1 MLRFIIL
8 LAMLAAFNK
17 VAPAQKTE
25 NVILITLDGFRWQEL
40 FQGADSAILA
50 NKAYV
55 KNPRALSNTFWDS
68 SPDARRK
75 KLMPFFWSTLASEGQ
90 LYGNRLHNNN
100 VNCSNPY
107 WFSYPGYSEMLV
119 GFVDRDVRSNDNIEN
134 PNGSVLEFI
143 EQQDGFNDSVAVF
156 STWETLPYI
165 IRASANGIYTNCGR
179 DSAKH
184 GDLTERELLLNEMQ
198 RHAKN
203 PYGARYDAF
212 TFHYAWEYLKRKHP
226 RVVMISLD
234 ETDEYSHKGKYDAY
248 LQAANK
254 TDRMIGQLW
263 EWIQQDEHYAGTTT
277 LIITT
282 DHGRGR
288 GPKQAWKSHG
298 RLCFGSSQM
307 WMAAIG
313 PDTPALGEMTTEGQY
328 FQQQIAKT
336 IAAFLGLE
344 YSNVRPVAD
353 SIYPMIRRNDPGY
366 DQAGMP
372 LTTRAGKM
380 D

>member
-8 LAMLAAFNK
+8 IAMLAA
-17 VAPAQKTE
+17 VSPCARAQETE

-40 FQGADSAILA
+40 FQGADSSILS

-55 KNPRALSNTFWDS
+55 KNYQATSDKYWGS
-68 SPDARRK
+68 SADVRRK
-75 KLMPFFWSTLASEGQ
+75 KLMPFFWDTIASKGQ
-90 LYGNRLHNNN
+90 LYGNRLYNNR

-119 GFVDRDVRSNDNIEN
+119 GFVDRNVRSNDNIEN
-134 PNGSVLEFI
+134 PNASVLEFI
-143 EQQDGFNDSVAVF
+143 EQQEGFENSVAVF

-165 IRASANGIYTNCGR
+165 IRSSANGIYTNSGR

-184 GDLTERELLLNEMQ
+184 DGLTERELLLNELQ
-198 RHAKN
+198 RHVKN

-212 TFHYAWEYLKRKHP
+212 TFHYAWEYLKIKHP
-226 RVVMISLD
+226 RVVMISFD

-248 LQAANK
+248 LQAANHA
-254 TDRMIGQLW
+254 DQMIGQLW
-263 EWIQQDEHYAGTTT
+263 TWIQQDEHYAGKTT

-282 DHGRGR
+282 DHGRGQR
-288 GPKQAWKSHG
+288 PKQGWKSHG

-307 WMAAIG
+307 WIAVIG
-313 PDTPALGEMTTEGQY
+313 PDTPASGEMTSEGQY
-328 FQQQIAKT
+328 FQKQIAKT
-336 IAAFLGLE
+336 LAAFLGLT
-344 YSNVRPVAD
+344 YINDQPVGETI
-353 SIYPMIRRNDPGY
+353 STMINREPFSRE
-366 DQAGMP
+366 QV
-372 LTTRAGKM
+372 LTVTLNP

>member
-8 LAMLAAFNK
+8 IAMLAA
-17 VAPAQKTE
+17 VSPCARAQETE

-40 FQGADSAILA
+40 FQGADSSILS

-55 KNPRALSNTFWDS
+55 KNYQATSDKYWGS
-68 SPDARRK
+68 SVDVRRK
-75 KLMPFFWSTLASEGQ
+75 KLMPFFWDTIASKGQ
-90 LYGNRLHNNN
+90 LYGNRLYNNR

-119 GFVDRDVRSNDNIEN
+119 GFVDRNVRSNDNIEN
-134 PNGSVLEFI
+134 PNASVLEFI
-143 EQQDGFNDSVAVF
+143 DQQEGFENSVAVF

-165 IRASANGIYTNCGR
+165 IRSSTNGIYTNSGR

-184 GDLTERELLLNEMQ
+184 DGLTERELLLNELQ

-212 TFHYAWEYLKRKHP
+212 TFHYAWEYLKTKHP

-248 LQAANK
+248 LQAANHA
-254 TDRMIGQLW
+254 DQMIGQLW
-263 EWIQQDEHYAGTTT
+263 TWIQQDEHYAGKTT

-282 DHGRGR
+282 DHGRGQ
-288 GPKQAWKSHG
+288 GPKQGWKSHG

-307 WMAAIG
+307 WIAVIG
-313 PDTPALGEMTTEGQY
+313 PDTPASGEMTSEGQY
-328 FQQQIAKT
+328 FQKQIAKT
-336 IAAFLGLE
+336 LAAFLGLT
-344 YSNVRPVAD
+344 YINDQPVGETIPTMVNREPLVA
-353 SIYPMIRRNDPGY
+353 IRR
-366 DQAGMP
+366 
-372 LTTRAGKM
+372 
-380 D
+380 